1 MPFSVDFLQKNV
13 HFKSS
18 DEITRPQGKSKFE
31 KRNTSYVARS
41 YVYFPIGILERNEL
55 VDCSTNG
62 GMARQLRSGNLNQY
76 FDEMMNWLAR
86 CARPR

>member
-1 MPFSVDFLQKNV
+1 MPFSVYFLKKTYISRRQTKLRDR
-13 HFKSS
+13 K
-18 DEITRPQGKSKFE
+18 GKSKFE
-31 KRNTSYVARS
+31 KDNTSYVACW